1 MVGLDFASLEDR
13 ISALTTKDVNKLRV
27 YTDGFD
33 GHCLRAYSYFKDKML
48 DIKEQMEEIEKEGKV
63 YKVTHDDGT
72 IEYLNENNPKL
83 KEYQKN
89 G

>member
-1 MVGLDFASLEDR
+1 MLKIDSK
-13 ISALTTKDVNKLRV
+13 KDTVKIEFYNTFHS
-27 YTDGFD
+27 YD
-33 GHCLRAYSYFKDKML
+33 GHCLRSYSYFHDQMP
-48 DIKEQMEEIEKEGKV
+48 DITEQLEEIKKEGKV

>member
-1 MVGLDFASLEDR
+1 MLKIDSK
-13 ISALTTKDVNKLRV
+13 KDIVKIEFYNTFSS
-27 YTDGFD
+27 YD
-33 GHCLRAYSYFKDKML
+33 GHCLRSYSYFKDQMQ
-48 DIKEQMEEIEKEGKV
+48 DITEQLEEIKKEGKV

>member
-1 MVGLDFASLEDR
+1 MP
-13 ISALTTKDVNKLRV
+13 
-27 YTDGFD
+27 
-33 GHCLRAYSYFKDKML
+33 

-83 KEYQKN
+83 KEYQN
-89 G
+89 GL

>member
-1 MVGLDFASLEDR
+1 MEDR
-13 ISALTTKDVNKLRV
+13 ISALTTKDKNKLKV
-27 YTDGFD
+27 YLDGYD
-33 GHCLRAYSYFKDKML
+33 GHALRSFAYWSNKMPDIQAELDEVRKD
-48 DIKEQMEEIEKEGKV
+48 GKV

-83 KEYQKN
+83 KEYKN